1 MIALFAIL
9 GKSKSLL
16 DIVSVNELIGIIFI
30 FSGITF
36 LGIIQHREAKDK
48 GLKESFKSGATALI
62 FPVLFSLM
70 DGLETIV
77 TGICLDRTHGFAMP
91 TDDSVI
97 IVGMEYAIIA
107 FGFWIYVSVKEKHLF
122 NPVSKKNLPFISG
135 ALCDNVA
142 IVFYANAMSINAVA
156 TDPILAIYPAVTM
169 VLSRIFLKEKLSIK
183 QYLSLILLLVGS
195 IVIVIGEN
203 DLF

>member
-77 TGICLDRTHGFAMP
+77 TGICLDQTHGFAMP

-122 NPVSKKNLPFISG
+122 QKRTCHL
-135 ALCDNVA
+135 
-142 IVFYANAMSINAVA
+142 
-156 TDPILAIYPAVTM
+156 
-169 VLSRIFLKEKLSIK
+169 
-183 QYLSLILLLVGS
+183 
-195 IVIVIGEN
+195 
-203 DLF
+203 